1 VQPLLLPGS
10 EKTGLAGGTTSD
22 MFQEPEASTPVET
35 GRGLVEAMALSD
47 IPKFSRG
54 IFENAAG
61 QVKFI

>member
-1 VQPLLLPGS
+1 
-10 EKTGLAGGTTSD
+10 